1 MEFKISMKWVVALIL
16 GYVKSFLKKI
26 AQELWD
32 NIWIEIFGAI
42 AEAEKKWKENPDF
55 IDDKRQYVKDYIF
68 DYISEKKKL
77 NFIEKQALNI
87 FLNVV
92 IDSIVA
98 TINEGLGKD
107 WVEKIKELED
117 QLDDKI
123 PFID

>member
-123 PFID
+123 PFVD

>member
-92 IDSIVA
+92 IDSIIA

-123 PFID
+123 PFVD